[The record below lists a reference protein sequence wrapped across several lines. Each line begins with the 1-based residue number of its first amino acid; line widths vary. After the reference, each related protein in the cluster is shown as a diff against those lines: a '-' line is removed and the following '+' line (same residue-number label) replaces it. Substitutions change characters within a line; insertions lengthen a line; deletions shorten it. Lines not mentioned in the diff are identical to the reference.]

1 MTPPANQ
8 LARIDT
14 SKKALAK
21 ITSVRDV
28 KKYVSAMTAVQKV
41 RKDAGAE
48 LAEINEHVEKR
59 IRLMRRGGQL
69 LHELGVA
76 PGNPHFSHDERI
88 GPKLTEL
95 GVCRTLL
102 ACFFRADRLPCRHVH
117 SICECRP

>member
-59 IRLMRRGGQL
+59 IRLMRRGGPATSRVGRGSWKSAIL
-69 LHELGVA
+69 
-76 PGNPHFSHDERI
+76 SR
-88 GPKLTEL
+88 
-95 GVCRTLL
+95 
-102 ACFFRADRLPCRHVH
+102 
-117 SICECRP
+117 